1 MSINVS
7 QLVLRRSN
15 LQSFLDRYQ
24 YILSIAATFLF
35 FSEIPDYLDVTKMLP
50 VNPLS
55 WIIVFTILALPFA
68 RKIRTMPKPMVVAMS
83 IYLVVSI
90 LSLATVAAGEAAIQD
105 FRNKVLSVFFVCL
118 MYVIYEQKSLKQV
131 KYAILVAVLM
141 AVCNNFYELSN
152 PQAFSELNPGR
163 PGGFYINPTKTGAA
177 LMLGM
182 LLTVNEIKKPLRL
195 LYVMFVGIGIMLTFT
210 RGAILGW
217 VISVVLLIAGRV
229 FTNQRRKV
237 VLPLLL
243 LVTLLAI
250 ADPLTALTNYF
261 SGGTDGS
268 YWNVL
273 NRLEQFQSP
282 SLDDDSAKERKT
294 VAKEA
299 WQMFGEHPF
308 WGNGLGSTNSSP
320 STKWSGRV
328 STHNM
333 YLYYMA
339 DNGIIGLLF
348 LPGAIL
354 AVVYQNNGEPKI
366 ILICYA
372 IFMGLWGIFS
382 HNVLEERYILSN
394 FALVAAMNTNYIRYF
409 KYSPQNFQLALPPAS
424 AQFLLPPARHQRA
437 LPPANYQK
445 TLPPIQK

>member
-1 MSINVS
+1 MSINIS
-7 QLVLRRSN
+7 QLVLPKSG
-15 LQSFLDRYQ
+15 LKIFLDRYQ
-24 YILSIAATFLF
+24 YLISIAATFLF
-35 FSEIPDYLDVTKMLP
+35 FSEIPDYLDVTKVLP
-50 VNPLS
+50 LNPLS
-55 WIIVFTILALPFA
+55 WIIIFTILALPFA
-68 RKIRTMPKPMVVAMS
+68 RKIVTMPRPMIVAMS

-90 LSLATVAAGEAAIQD
+90 LSVATVSAGEAAMQD
-105 FRNKVLSVFFVCL
+105 FRNRVLSVFFVCL
-118 MYVIYEQKSLKQV
+118 MYVIYDQRSLKQV

-163 PGGFYINPTKTGAA
+163 PAGFYINPTKTGAA

-195 LYVMFVGIGIMLTFT
+195 LYVLFVGIGIILTFT

-217 VISVVLLIAGRV
+217 VISVILLIAGRV
-229 FTNQRRKV
+229 IADKRRTV

-243 LVTLLAI
+243 LVTFLAI
-250 ADPLTALTNYF
+250 SDPLNSLTNYF

-273 NRLEQFQSP
+273 NRLEQFQNP
-282 SLDDDSAKERKT
+282 TLEDDSAKERKV

-299 WQMFGEHPF
+299 WHMFGEHPF
-308 WGNGLGSTNSSP
+308 WGNGLGSTNFSP
-320 STKWSGRV
+320 SNRWSGRV

-339 DNGIIGLLF
+339 DNGIIGLIF
-348 LPGAIL
+348 LPGVIF
-354 AVVYQNNGEPKI
+354 AVVYGNKGEQKI
-366 ILICYA
+366 VLMCYA
-372 IFMGLWGIFS
+372 TFMVLWGVFS
-382 HNVLEERYILSN
+382 HNVLEERYILST
-394 FALVAAMNTNYIRYF
+394 FALLSALNTNQRWYL
-409 KYSPQNFQLALPPAS
+409 KYSPQNLMALPPAR
-424 AQFLLPPARHQRA
+424 AQFLLPPARNQRA

-445 TLPPIQK
+445 VLPPLRK